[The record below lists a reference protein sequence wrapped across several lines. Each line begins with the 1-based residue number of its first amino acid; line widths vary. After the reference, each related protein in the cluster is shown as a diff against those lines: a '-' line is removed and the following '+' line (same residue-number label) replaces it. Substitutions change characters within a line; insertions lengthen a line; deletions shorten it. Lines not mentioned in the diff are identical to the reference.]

1 MAEEKRN
8 LCAQIPISLHSRV
21 RQEQEASGQ
30 TLSEYM
36 TQLITNYFHMK
47 EENQGNMN
55 AETRTVAFQVPP
67 ELFEEFKAYL
77 QRNHLRMLRQG
88 LWPSRCR
95 PSCSRSSRH
104 ISSAITS
111 SRRSFSWPASRGPWQ
126 RRTRQTSRRPIRSRW
141 RRPKPNNAKCKHRRD
156 HPGGVCFSK

>member
-36 TQLITNYFHMK
+36 TQLITEFYRIR
-47 EENQGNMN
+47 EEGKNMN
-55 AETRTVAFQVPP
+55 TETRTVAFQVPP

-77 QRNHLRMLRQG
+77 QRNHIKQKEFFLACIQRALADEAAAEAAEPEPRDPEQDAEQ
-88 LWPSRCR
+88 
-95 PSCSRSSRH
+95 SSEQDT
-104 ISSAITS
+104 IAEE
-111 SRRSFSWPASRGPWQ
+111 
-126 RRTRQTSRRPIRSRW
+126 
-141 RRPKPNNAKCKHRRD
+141 
-156 HPGGVCFSK
+156 

>member
-47 EENQGNMN
+47 EEDQNMN
-55 AETRTVAFQVPP
+55 TETRTVAFQVPP

-77 QRNHLRMLRQG
+77 QRNNFKQKEFFLGCIQ
-88 LWPSRCR
+88 
-95 PSCSRSSRH
+95 
-104 ISSAITS
+104 SALAEE
-111 SRRSFSWPASRGPWQ
+111 RDADEASGSEPEPQ
-126 RRTRQTSRRPIRSRW
+126 ETDQTE
-141 RRPKPNNAKCKHRRD
+141 
-156 HPGGVCFSK
+156 

>member
-36 TQLITNYFHMK
+36 TQLITDFFQMK
-47 EENQGNMN
+47 EGNQNMN
-55 AETRTVAFQVPP
+55 HDMKTIAFQVPV

-77 QRNHLRMLRQG
+77 QRNSLKQKEFFLACIQRALADEAAAEAAEPEPRDPEQDAEQ
-88 LWPSRCR
+88 
-95 PSCSRSSRH
+95 SSEQDT
-104 ISSAITS
+104 IAEE
-111 SRRSFSWPASRGPWQ
+111 
-126 RRTRQTSRRPIRSRW
+126 
-141 RRPKPNNAKCKHRRD
+141 
-156 HPGGVCFSK
+156 

>member
-36 TQLITNYFHMK
+36 TQLITEFFQMK
-47 EENQGNMN
+47 EGNQNMN
-55 AETRTVAFQVPP
+55 HNMKTIAFQVPA

-77 QRNHLRMLRQG
+77 QREQLQTKGILPG
-88 LWPSRCR
+88 LYPECLGGK
-95 PSCSRSSRH
+95 
-104 ISSAITS
+104 A
-111 SRRSFSWPASRGPWQ
+111 RRR
-126 RRTRQTSRRPIRSRW
+126 
-141 RRPKPNNAKCKHRRD
+141 
-156 HPGGVCFSK
+156 

>member
-21 RQEQEASGQ
+21 RQEQEASGL

-47 EENQGNMN
+47 EDNQNMN
-55 AETRTVAFQVPP
+55 TETRTVAFQVPP

-77 QRNHLRMLRQG
+77 QRNHLKQKEFFLACIQRALAEES
-88 LWPSRCR
+88 P
-95 PSCSRSSRH
+95 
-104 ISSAITS
+104 ADE
-111 SRRSFSWPASRGPWQ
+111 PASDPEPLEAA
-126 RRTRQTSRRPIRSRW
+126 QTE
-141 RRPKPNNAKCKHRRD
+141 
-156 HPGGVCFSK
+156 

>member
-47 EENQGNMN
+47 EDNQNMN
-55 AETRTVAFQVPP
+55 TETRTVAFQVPP

-77 QRNHLRMLRQG
+77 QRNHLKQKEFFLACIQQA
-88 LWPSRCR
+88 LAEER
-95 PSCSRSSRH
+95 PADE
-104 ISSAITS
+104 SASDPEPLEAT
-111 SRRSFSWPASRGPWQ
+111 
-126 RRTRQTSRRPIRSRW
+126 QTE
-141 RRPKPNNAKCKHRRD
+141 
-156 HPGGVCFSK
+156 

>member
-36 TQLITNYFHMK
+36 TQLITEFYRIR
-47 EENQGNMN
+47 EEGKNMN
-55 AETRTVAFQVPP
+55 TETRTVAFQVPP

-77 QRNHLRMLRQG
+77 QRNHLKQKEFFLACIQRALAEE
-88 LWPSRCR
+88 R
-95 PSCSRSSRH
+95 P
-104 ISSAITS
+104 ADKPTS
-111 SRRSFSWPASRGPWQ
+111 DPEPLEAA
-126 RRTRQTSRRPIRSRW
+126 QTE
-141 RRPKPNNAKCKHRRD
+141 
-156 HPGGVCFSK
+156 